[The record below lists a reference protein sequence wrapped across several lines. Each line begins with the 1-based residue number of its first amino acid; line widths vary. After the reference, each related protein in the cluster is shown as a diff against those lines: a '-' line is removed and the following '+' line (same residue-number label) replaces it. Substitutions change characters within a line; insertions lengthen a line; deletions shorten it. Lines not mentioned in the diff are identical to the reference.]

1 MSKHTTRTQ
10 SGIRNQGLYKNL
22 YQQIDMSGPG
32 MDDMPSQAAPGASM
46 AQQARAAGYQ
56 DIYRNIQAM
65 RDADYRKEVKEG
77 EITKEFSGLGMGP
90 RQERADLYR
99 GVRTQKGVINQQMYN
114 HLFPKT
120 TPVHHPYLPYT
131 ARQQAKGLSGYL
143 GQAAQK
149 TAPGLMVALG
159 LAIAYFLFFK
169 KDKAVEEPETAEE
182 VFIEE
187 EIEPAAARRW
197 F

>member
-1 MSKHTTRTQ
+1 MQHTTRTQ
-10 SGIRNQGLYKNL
+10 QGVKAQGLYKNL

-65 RDADYRKEVKEG
+65 RDAEYKKEIADG
-77 EITKEFSGLGMGP
+77 ELTSEFSGLSGSAGT
-90 RQERADLYR
+90 
-99 GVRTQKGVINQQMYN
+99 RTQKGVRNNGLYN
-114 HLFPKT
+114 HLLPKT
-120 TPVHHPYLPYT
+120 GPVKHPYLPRT
-131 ARQQAKGLSGYL
+131 VTGGLGSYL
-143 GQAAQK
+143 GEAAQK

-159 LAIAYFLFFK
+159 ALIVYYIFFRK
-169 KDKAVEEPETAEE
+169 KSELSEEPETDEE

-187 EIEPAAARRW
+187 EIEPVSGRLYY
-197 F
+197 